1 MNEKKIRENT
11 KLKLY
16 LISVHYHTEWSVV
29 IEKELFFFFFSIIL
43 GGAVKGN
50 R

>member
-29 IEKELFFFFFSIIL
+29 IEKEFFFFSIVL